1 MQRGAREVFS
11 GFLRVELTTEGNSAL
26 SAGKAMGNGASS
38 SGGAINFRAVK
49 KFVWLFR
56 TSSTSVEF
64 TRWSWL

>member
-1 MQRGAREVFS
+1 M
-11 GFLRVELTTEGNSAL
+11 ELTTEGNSAL